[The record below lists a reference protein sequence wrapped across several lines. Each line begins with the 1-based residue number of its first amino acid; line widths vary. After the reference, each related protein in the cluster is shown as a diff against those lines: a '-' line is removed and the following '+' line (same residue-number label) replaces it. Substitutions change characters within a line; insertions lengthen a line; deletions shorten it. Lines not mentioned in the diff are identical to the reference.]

1 MKEKKSAKPVSFRK
15 KTCYTLA
22 FCAAWL
28 LLYLVLSGYHLTP
41 NQALR
46 SYEDT
51 LLLSAPT
58 QMLMQGKSL
67 SAPDDFVRW
76 RLSENE
82 DCLLFSLYF
91 FRPRM
96 DGWSATGSLL
106 EYQRNTPV
114 EIAIDHSST
123 YEDYWFG
130 KISDPAVLSMEVRYE
145 TAQGEA
151 GSETFWTRKTCC
163 IITALITLLS
173 PHQALPGYGPYP
185 SSYCTPEPAAHKFM
199 ILRMFLNN
207 ALTGGAP

>member
-151 GSETFWTRKTCC
+151 GSETFWTKDMLYHNG
-163 IITALITLLS
+163 AYYFVV
-173 PHQALPGYGPYP
+173 PA
-185 SSYCTPEPAAHKFM
+185 SSSAWVWSISQLVLHT
-199 ILRMFLNN
+199 R
-207 ALTGGAP
+207 TGGTQIYDFEDVSQ